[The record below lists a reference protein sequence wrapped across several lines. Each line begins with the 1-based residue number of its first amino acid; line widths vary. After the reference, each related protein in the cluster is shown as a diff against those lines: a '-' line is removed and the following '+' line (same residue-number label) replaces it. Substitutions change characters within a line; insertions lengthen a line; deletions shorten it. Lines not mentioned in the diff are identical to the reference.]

1 MQEKLLTASPG
12 EARLQQEILP
22 LYVGPVKVN
31 PPPTEEDV
39 KSLFKNHNIELK
51 EVRVVQ
57 DAGKTNRG
65 RGCVFVDF
73 HDADSREKALNLKK
87 IEAPNIAQ
95 QNGEL
100 KIEEPHSDE
109 MRAAQKDKSRKEAT
123 KTKNDLTKKHVLHAN
138 KCSRMKKTTEIKK
151 EVKSASTNRCIQ
163 QRAVPDGTKEAPDI
177 AQANGVLK
185 KAEQDSELVR
195 AAKQR
200 QVKKNKVQNQRLCRQ
215 KTCVTPTHATQG
227 RSTNP
232 PLCWS
237 PWPTNPPLYWSPW
250 QQQQPWQQ
258 PVQPL
263 WQHPWPQTQLLQP
276 LWQQVGG
283 AGGAAVSAAGTGDSR
298 HAPVGAPAAADAAAA
313 AAPLA
318 ADAAVEAPLA
328 ADWRSRSSCRRSS

>member
-57 DAGKTNRG
+57 DANSTNRD
-65 RGCVFVDF
+65 RRSVFVDF

-151 EVKSASTNRCIQ
+151 RSEEGFHKSLHPTESSAR
-163 QRAVPDGTKEAPDI
+163 R
-177 AQANGVLK
+177 
-185 KAEQDSELVR
+185 
-195 AAKQR
+195 
-200 QVKKNKVQNQRLCRQ
+200 NK
-215 KTCVTPTHATQG
+215 
-227 RSTNP
+227 
-232 PLCWS
+232 
-237 PWPTNPPLYWSPW
+237 
-250 QQQQPWQQ
+250 
-258 PVQPL
+258 
-263 WQHPWPQTQLLQP
+263 
-276 LWQQVGG
+276 
-283 AGGAAVSAAGTGDSR
+283 
-298 HAPVGAPAAADAAAA
+298 
-313 AAPLA
+313 
-318 ADAAVEAPLA
+318 
-328 ADWRSRSSCRRSS
+328 